1 MEEIKLNQKTLS
13 ANTESFNHYR
23 ITEKTRNHLGVN
35 ALI

>member
-1 MEEIKLNQKTLS
+1 MEEIKRNQKPS
-13 ANTESFNHYR
+13 AQIPKALII